1 MGRPHSSP
9 GSTHRAVCAHSNNG
23 EVQAMNPRESKGML
37 LGLIGVIVFSLTLP
51 MTRIV
56 VAEWHPLLNGLGR
69 ALVAAVPAAAL
80 LLWRRERLPDWAQIK
95 SLFVVSLGVVVAFPV
110 FSAWSMKYVP
120 ASHGAVVNGFQPLCV
135 AIYAA
140 WLSHKRPSRP
150 FLLCAL
156 AGRAIVVAFAFQAS
170 GGAPQA
176 GDLLMLV
183 AVGIGALGY
192 AEGARLARQMGGWQG
207 ICWALVLSAPFLLL
221 AVGGLAWAHHA
232 AHPGPLSL
240 KVWLAFG
247 YVTLFSQFIGFFA
260 WYAGLAMGGIARVGQ
275 VQLLQIF
282 FTMAFSALFFGEH
295 VGTSTWLYAP
305 AVIVTVVLVR
315 KSSVRPGP
323 QPAVV
328 AAGTTHAR

>member
-1 MGRPHSSP
+1 MK
-9 GSTHRAVCAHSNNG
+9 T
-23 EVQAMNPRESKGML
+23 RETEGML
-37 LGLIGVIVFSLTLP
+37 LGLIGVVIFSLTLP

-56 VAEWHPLLNGLGR
+56 VAEVNPILNGLGR
-69 ALVAAVPAAAL
+69 ALVAAIPAAAL
-80 LLWRRERLPDWAQIK
+80 LLWRREKLPTWPQVK
-95 SLFVVSLGVVVAFPV
+95 SLAVVALGVIIAFPV
-110 FSAWSMKYVP
+110 FSAWAMKTVP
-120 ASHGAVVNGFQPLCV
+120 ASHGAVVNGLQPLCV

-140 WLSHKRPSRP
+140 WLSHERPSKA
-150 FLLCAL
+150 FWASAI
-156 AGRAIVVAFAFQAS
+156 AGSGIVVAFALQA
-170 GGAPQA
+170 GGGGLQA

-192 AEGARLARQMGGWQG
+192 AEGARLARQMGGWQV

-221 AVGGLAWAHHA
+221 PVGWLAWAQLFGSHA
-232 AHPGPLSL
+232 THPEPLAL
-240 KVWLAFG
+240 KTWLAFG

-295 VGTSTWLYAP
+295 VSGSTWLYAA
-305 AVIVTVVLVR
+305 AVIVTVVLGR
-315 KSSVRPGP
+315 KSAVRAAA